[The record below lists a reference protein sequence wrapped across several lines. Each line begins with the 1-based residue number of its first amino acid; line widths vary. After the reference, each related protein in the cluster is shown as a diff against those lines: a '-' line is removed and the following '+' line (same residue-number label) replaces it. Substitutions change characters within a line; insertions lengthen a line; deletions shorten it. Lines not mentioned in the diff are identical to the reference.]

1 MSAILSAGFQ
11 PIEVQ
16 ERLPEALAIP
26 TSSAASVV
34 VDRRRVR
41 YVPSTTQSYTQS
53 GPNQINIFLSSQSDY
68 MDLHSATLN
77 GKLKIDTLGTG
88 TYVALGD
95 HIASLFQRARLYV
108 GGTLVEDRNNLG
120 VSVNQEVYTSV
131 PYGHYESAG
140 PMESLMYKFN
150 KTNFADGKL
159 ATGVFTEASVNAA
172 LASMAKNQPTAR
184 MPQVYAW
191 QTSDGASF
199 SVPLAYIF
207 GMFRSMNYFPLRNSG
222 VVQISIDIAPTAQAF
237 VSDSASS
244 TFNWTLS
251 NVEVKADMVT
261 CDPRYVAVV
270 DSLCSD
276 ASLGGYKLPINTF
289 QVLNSQIS
297 AGSAQRTILL
307 SKATRNAKQVLIAFQ
322 DQTQTLATRSTDRF
336 NANGFVQAYLQCGS
350 ARFPLDPTSSY
361 GEAYGYTLDA
371 QHLLGNVI
379 ANPVM
384 DVENYQNLVFSPVS
398 IALAADA
405 QAQCWIWGASLERL
419 RNEYVT
425 EDGLNTS
432 ASGGGNLQYYIT
444 SAPAADQTM
453 IASIEF
459 GEVVH
464 IQANRVAVI

>member
-1 MSAILSAGFQ
+1 MSSQLSAGFM
-11 PIEVQ
+11 PLEVK
-16 ERLPEALAIP
+16 EKLPEAMAIP
-26 TSSAASVV
+26 ELQASSVV

-68 MDLHSATLN
+68 MDLQSATLN
-77 GKLKIDTLGTG
+77 GKLKIDSLATG

-95 HIASLFQRARLYV
+95 HIASLFQRARLYI

-140 PMESLMYKFN
+140 PMEALMYKFN
-150 KTNFADGKL
+150 KTNFLDLVAPGNTQANIN
-159 ATGVFTEASVNAA
+159 ATLLSHG
-172 LASMAKNQPTAR
+172 KNQPTAR
-184 MPQVYAW
+184 MPNVYTW
-191 QTSDGASF
+191 ETSDGATF
-199 SVPLAYIF
+199 SMPLSYIYGLFRVPK
-207 GMFRSMNYFPLRNSG
+207 MFPLRNSG
-222 VVQISIDIAPTAQAF
+222 VIQISIDIAPQAQAF

-251 NVEVKADMVT
+251 NVEVKADMIT
-261 CDPRYVAVV
+261 ADPRYVAVI

-276 ASLGGYKLPINTF
+276 ASLGGFKLPINTF

-297 AGSAQRTILL
+297 SGSAQRTVLL

-322 DQTQTLATRSTDRF
+322 DQTQNLTKRSTDCF

-350 ARFPLDPTSSY
+350 SRFPLDPTASY
-361 GEAYGYTLDA
+361 GEAYGYTLDS
-371 QHLLGNVI
+371 QHMLGNVI
-379 ANPVM
+379 AQPII
-384 DVENYQNLVFSPVS
+384 DVENYQNVS
-398 IALAADA
+398 YTQASVDAL
-405 QAQCWIWGASLERL
+405 AQCWIWGASLERL
-419 RNEYVT
+419 RNEFVSA
-425 EDGLNTS
+425 DGIDTS
-432 ASGGGNLQYYIT
+432 ATGGGNLQYYIT
-444 SAPAADQTM
+444 SAPSADQTM